1 MRCWNGAPFAVMA
14 IEHEGDM
21 SQAVLRTLSLIALVA
36 AVIPT
41 PAAADTR
48 LEGVYVSR
56 AVNPDGSVSRGTVH
70 IAQQGESFFVSW
82 MSVHIVENVALLEL
96 TSVGVGIVSG
106 ATLSVSYLDAEDR
119 LGIVVY
125 QIENDG
131 RELRGRGTTIE
142 DDGAIYSETLSRLT
156 AAQPEPGVAEPPDD
170 SVTFSGSGS
179 ARSRTGGQ
187 HVDRQ
192 AVVTGRT
199 LRRHERP

>member
-1 MRCWNGAPFAVMA
+1 
-14 IEHEGDM
+14 M
-21 SQAVLRTLSLIALVA
+21 SQAVRRTLSLIALVA
-36 AVIPT
+36 AVIPS

-131 RELRGRGTTIE
+131 RELTGRGTTIE
-142 DDGAIYSETLSRLT
+142 DDGAMYSETLSRLT
-156 AAQPEPGVAEPPDD
+156 AAQPEPGIAERRFDDFQRVRIGKVAYRRG
-170 SVTFSGSGS
+170 TCRQTGSS
-179 ARSRTGGQ
+179 
-187 HVDRQ
+187 H
-192 AVVTGRT
+192 
-199 LRRHERP
+199 RPIATTT